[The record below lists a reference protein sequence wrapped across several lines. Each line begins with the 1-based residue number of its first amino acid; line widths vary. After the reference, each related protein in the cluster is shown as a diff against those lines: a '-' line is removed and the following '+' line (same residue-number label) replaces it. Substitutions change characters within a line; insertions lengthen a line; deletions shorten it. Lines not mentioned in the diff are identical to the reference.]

1 MDLVAFHY
9 DRSFVLDALRQGEI
23 DYLEHVSEAA
33 EADLFRHLIQRQVIQ
48 RLAET
53 YPTPRKKEEVPVW
66 IYLSS
71 ELSLKLHG
79 AQSYHAFPRILRCG
93 GLIEALGPE
102 LGGRRSLHPD
112 TGDVTL
118 ACPGFNDKNDYDRQT
133 PCDQDFLRK
142 FARDTGTDL
151 LHGWFNRQVPRCLRS
166 LGLFDPE
173 GLFIGDASYLFVPD
187 NEHYEQSDLL
197 WFDEHNHPVKAE
209 EVDLRDKRY
218 QQHRCYKLVSLIHV
232 NRKLD
237 FFFVV
242 AARVVAGRRHECPI
256 LYELVEEVVRAV
268 HKGFIKVLIVDRGLI
283 DGERMGY
290 LKQKLAIDTIVPLRS
305 NMDLYADAIGLTR
318 LRGFAWEPYVPPDPG
333 GTPPSPPSPEPAKP
347 LRVQKREAK
356 RQQTLAQRKAQAAS
370 AAASAT
376 AQPAPALALPQTL
389 LGLGRGL
396 LSWSQCPVPLTA
408 VVNRERDEYG
418 QTQDWV
424 LVTTAERFT
433 AAQIRSTYELRP
445 AIEERHRQYKCFWD
459 LTRMHSCAFSLV
471 VNQAL
476 LVLLAYTLVQ
486 LHLVLRQRQELN
498 RGVWDYTRQLLSP
511 TLEVVAVYY
520 RQRFCLLTLAE
531 FGRLLLDIS
540 DPARGKLREKLRR
553 IEQEQYSLLENA
565 RPP

>member
-1 MDLVAFHY
+1 MMDLVAFHY
-9 DRSFVLDALRQGEI
+9 DRSFVLGALRNGQI

-33 EADLFRHLIQRQVIQ
+33 EADFFRHLIRRQVLQ
-48 RLAET
+48 RLAES

-79 AQSYHAFPRILRCG
+79 AQSYHAFPRILRSG

-102 LGGRRSLHPD
+102 LGGRKSRHPE

-142 FARDTGTDL
+142 FARDTQAER
-151 LHGWFNRQVPRCLRS
+151 LHAWFNREVPRCLRS

-173 GLFIGDASYLFVPD
+173 GLFIGDASYLFVPN
-187 NEHYEQSDLL
+187 NEHYQQSDLL
-197 WFDEHNHPVKAE
+197 WFDEHNHPVDAD
-209 EVDLRDKRY
+209 EVDLSDPRY

-237 FFFVV
+237 SFFVV
-242 AARVVAGRRHECPI
+242 AARVVPGRRHECPI
-256 LYELVEEVVRAV
+256 LYALVEEVVRAV

-283 DGERMGY
+283 DGERMGH
-290 LKQKLAIDTIVPLRS
+290 LKQELAIDTIVPVRT

-318 LRGFAWEPYVPPDPG
+318 LRDFAWEPYVPQ
-333 GTPPSPPSPEPAKP
+333 TSPPPAERAPSKP
-347 LRVQKREAK
+347 ARVQKREAK
-356 RQQTLAQRKAQAAS
+356 RQQTLAERKAE
-370 AAASAT
+370 AAASSSAS
-376 AQPAPALALPQTL
+376 APAPALGPPQTL

-408 VVNRERDEYG
+408 VVNRERDEHG

-424 LVTTAERFT
+424 LVSTSERFT

-476 LVLLAYTLVQ
+476 FVLLAYTLIQ
-486 LHLVLRQRQELN
+486 AHLVLRQRQELN
-498 RGVWDYTRQLLSP
+498 RGIWERAWQLLSP
-511 TLEVVAVYY
+511 TLEVVAVFY

-531 FGRLLLDIS
+531 FGRILLDIAE
-540 DPARGKLREKLRR
+540 PARTKLRNTLRR
-553 IEQEQYSLLENA
+553 IEREQYSLLENA
-565 RPP
+565 RSP

>member
-1 MDLVAFHY
+1 MDLVAFSY

-33 EADLFRHLIQRQVIQ
+33 EADLFRHLIGRQVVQ

-66 IYLSS
+66 IYLAS

-79 AQSYHAFPRILRCG
+79 AQSDHAFPRILRSG

-142 FARDTGTDL
+142 FARDTETDL

-283 DGERMGY
+283 DGERMGH
-290 LKQKLAIDTIVPLRS
+290 LKQRLAIDTIVPVRS
-305 NMDLYADAIGLTR
+305 NMDLYNDAIGLTR
-318 LRGFAWEPYVPPDPG
+318 LRGFIWESYVPPV
-333 GTPPSPPSPEPAKP
+333 PPPPPAKP
-347 LRVQKREAK
+347 AKPPRVEKREAK
-356 RQQTLAQRKAQAAS
+356 RQQTLAQRKAEAA
-370 AAASAT
+370 AAASCAK
-376 AQPAPALALPQTL
+376 APAAPVLALPQTL
-389 LGLGRGL
+389 LGLGHGL

-408 VVNRERDEYG
+408 VVNRERDEHG
-418 QTQDWV
+418 QTKDWV

-433 AAQIRSTYELRP
+433 AAQIRSTYELRA

-459 LTRMHSCAFSLV
+459 LTRMHACAFSLV

-476 LVLLAYTLVQ
+476 FVLLAYTLVQ
-486 LHLVLRQRQELN
+486 AHLVLRQRQELN
-498 RGVWDYTRQLLSP
+498 RGVWDYTRRLLSP
-511 TLEVVAVYY
+511 SLEVVAVYY

-531 FGRLLLDIS
+531 FGRILLDLT

-565 RPP
+565 RSP

>member
-1 MDLVAFHY
+1 MDIVSFQY
-9 DRSFVLDALRQGEI
+9 DRSFVLDALRQGDI

-33 EADLFRHLIQRQVIQ
+33 EADLFRHLIRRQVIQ

-79 AQSYHAFPRILRCG
+79 AQSYHAFPRILRSG

-102 LGGRRSLHPD
+102 MGGRKTRHPE

-142 FARDTGTDL
+142 FAHDTQTDP
-151 LHGWFNRQVPRCLRS
+151 LHAWFNREVPRSLRS

-187 NEHYEQSDLL
+187 NQHYEQSDLL
-197 WFDEHNHPVKAE
+197 WFDEHNHPVNPEK
-209 EVDLRDKRY
+209 VDLRDKRY

-242 AARVVAGRRHECPI
+242 AARVVPGRRHECPV

-290 LKQKLAIDTIVPLRS
+290 LKQKLAIDTIVPLRT

-318 LRGFAWEPYVPPDPG
+318 LRGFAWEPYVPREV
-333 GTPPSPPSPEPAKP
+333 PSPAATASPRPAA
-347 LRVQKREAK
+347 VEKREAK
-356 RQQTLAQRKAQAAS
+356 RQRTLAKRKTE
-370 AAASAT
+370 AAAAAPSA
-376 AQPAPALALPQTL
+376 PAPVNHPQTL
-389 LGLGRGL
+389 LGLGRSL

-408 VVNRERDEYG
+408 VVNREQDEHG
-418 QTQDWV
+418 QTKDWV
-424 LVTTAERFT
+424 LVSTSDRFS

-476 LVLLAYTLVQ
+476 FVLLAYTLVQ
-486 LHLVLRQRQELN
+486 AHLVLRQRQSLTG
-498 RGVWDYTRQLLSP
+498 GVWERTWQLLSP

-531 FGRLLLDIS
+531 YSRILLDIAE
-540 DPARGKLREKLRR
+540 PVRGKLREKLRR
-553 IEQEQYSLLENA
+553 IEREQYSLLETA
-565 RPP
+565 RAP

>member
-1 MDLVAFHY
+1 MDLIAFQY
-9 DRSFVLDALRQGEI
+9 DRGFLLDALRQGDL
-23 DYLEHVSEAA
+23 DYLEPVAEEA
-33 EADLFRHLIQRQVIQ
+33 EADLFRHLFRRQVVQ
-48 RLAET
+48 RLAEA

-66 IYLSS
+66 LYLAS

-79 AQSYHAFPRILRCG
+79 AQSYHAFPRLLRCG

-102 LGGRRSLHPD
+102 LGGRKTRHPD

-142 FARDTGTDL
+142 FARDTKVDR
-151 LHGWFNRQVPRCLRS
+151 LHAWFNREVPRVLRG
-166 LGLFDPE
+166 LHLFDPE

-187 NEHYEQSDLL
+187 NPHYEHSDLL
-197 WFDEHNHPVKAE
+197 WFDEESKHPVDSKQ
-209 EVDLRDKRY
+209 VDLSDRRY

-268 HKGFIKVLIVDRGLI
+268 HHGVIRVLIVDRGLI
-283 DGERMGY
+283 DGRRMGR
-290 LKQKLAIDTIVPLRS
+290 LKQKFGIDTIVPVRT

-318 LRGFAWEPYVPPDPG
+318 LHHFVWEPYVPPALPA
-333 GTPPSPPSPEPAKP
+333 PPRPPAPVRPP
-347 LRVQKREAK
+347 RVQKREAK
-356 RQQTLAQRKAQAAS
+356 RQRTLARKTKGKA
-370 AAASAT
+370 AAASASST
-376 AQPAPALALPQTL
+376 PAPALTQTQ
-389 LGLGRGL
+389 LGRGRGL

-408 VVNRERDEYG
+408 VVNRERNEHG

-424 LVTTAERFT
+424 LVSTAEQIT
-433 AAQIRSTYELRP
+433 AAQMRSTYDLRP

-459 LTRMHSCAFSLV
+459 LTRMHSCAFALV
-471 VNQAL
+471 VNQSL
-476 LVLLAYTLVQ
+476 MVLLAYTLVQ
-486 LHLVLRQRQELN
+486 AHLVLRQRQELN
-498 RGVWDYTRQLLSP
+498 RGVWDLTRQLLAP

-531 FGRLLLDIS
+531 YGRILLELTE
-540 DPARGKLREKLRR
+540 PARARLRENLKR
-553 IEQEQYSLLENA
+553 IERDQYALLENA

>member
-1 MDLVAFHY
+1 MDLVAFQY

-33 EADLFRHLIQRQVIQ
+33 EADLFRHLIRRQVVQ

-102 LGGRRSLHPD
+102 LGGRKTRHPE
-112 TGDVTL
+112 TSDVTL

-142 FARDTGTDL
+142 FARDTKADL
-151 LHGWFNRQVPRCLRS
+151 LHGWFNREVPRCLRS

-209 EVDLRDKRY
+209 EVDLSDKRY

-237 FFFVV
+237 SFFVV
-242 AARVVAGRRHECPI
+242 AARVVAGRRQECPI
-256 LYELVEEVVRAV
+256 LYDLVEEVVRAV

-283 DGERMGY
+283 DGERMGR
-290 LKQKLAIDTIVPLRS
+290 LKQNFAIDTIVPVRT

-318 LRGFAWEPYVPPDPG
+318 LRDFAWEPYVPPV
-333 GTPPSPPSPEPAKP
+333 PPSPPAAPAKP
-347 LRVQKREAK
+347 LRIEKREAK
-356 RQQTLAQRKAQAAS
+356 RQQTLAERKAQAAASASS
-370 AAASAT
+370 AAAPAAPVRSA
-376 AQPAPALALPQTL
+376 PQTL

-408 VVNRERDEYG
+408 VVNRERDEHG
-418 QTQDWV
+418 QTHDWV
-424 LVTTAERFT
+424 LVSTSDRFS

-476 LVLLAYTLVQ
+476 FVLLAYTLVQ
-486 LHLVLRQRQELN
+486 AHLVLRQRQELT
-498 RGVWDYTRQLLSP
+498 RGVWEYTRQLLSP
-511 TLEVVAVYY
+511 SLEVVAVYY

-531 FGRLLLDIS
+531 FGRMLLDLP
-540 DPARGKLREKLRR
+540 DPARARLREKLKR
-553 IEQEQYSLLENA
+553 IEREQYSLLENA

>member
-1 MDLVAFHY
+1 MMDLIGFQY
-9 DRSFVLDALRQGEI
+9 DRSFVLEALRQGDI

-33 EADLFRHLIQRQVIQ
+33 ESDLFRHLIRRQVIQ

-79 AQSYHAFPRILRCG
+79 AQGYHAFPRILRSG

-102 LGGRRSLHPD
+102 MGGRKTWHPE

-142 FARDTGTDL
+142 FAHDTNTDR
-151 LHGWFNRQVPRCLRS
+151 LHAWFNREAPRCLRS
-166 LGLFDPE
+166 LGLFDSE

-197 WFDEHNHPVKAE
+197 WFDEHNHPVNPD

-242 AARVVAGRRHECPI
+242 AAHVVPGRRHECPI
-256 LYELVEEVVRAV
+256 LYDLVEEVVRAV

-283 DGERMGY
+283 DGERIGH
-290 LKQKLAIDTIVPLRS
+290 LKQKLGIDTIVPLRT

-318 LRGFAWEPYVPPDPG
+318 LRGFAWEPYVPPA
-333 GTPPSPPSPEPAKP
+333 PPAPVATASPRPVAVE
-347 LRVQKREAK
+347 KREAK
-356 RQQTLAQRKAQAAS
+356 RQRTLAKRKAE
-370 AAASAT
+370 AAAQPTSAVT
-376 AQPAPALALPQTL
+376 ARTMASQTL

-396 LSWSQCPVPLTA
+396 LSWSKCLVPLTA
-408 VVNRERDEYG
+408 VVNRERDEHG
-418 QTQDWV
+418 QTKDWV
-424 LVTTAERFT
+424 LVSTSDRFS
-433 AAQIRSTYELRP
+433 AAHIRSTYELRP

-476 LVLLAYTLVQ
+476 MVLLAYTLVQ
-486 LHLVLRQRQELN
+486 AHLVLRQRQALTS
-498 RGVWDYTRQLLSP
+498 GVWERAWQLLSP
-511 TLEVVAVYY
+511 SLEVVAVYY

-531 FGRLLLDIS
+531 FGRILLDIAE
-540 DPARGKLREKLRR
+540 PARGKLREKLRR
-553 IEQEQYSLLENA
+553 IEQEQYSLLETA
-565 RPP
+565 RSP